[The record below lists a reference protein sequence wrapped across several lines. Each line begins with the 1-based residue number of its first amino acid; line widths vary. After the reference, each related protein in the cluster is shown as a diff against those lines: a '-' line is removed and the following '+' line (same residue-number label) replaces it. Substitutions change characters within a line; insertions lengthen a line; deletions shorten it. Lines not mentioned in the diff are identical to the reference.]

1 MMIFHQNKKTGAVY
15 DISTLTEEAKW
26 TTKRNGSPAS
36 LELTVLTHPLIQWD
50 EGDILR
56 VQTAEQNIFY
66 GYAVKLSQTEKER
79 ISVTAY
85 DQLWYLKKNKET
97 YVFKNKRADQILTQI
112 AEDFGLQLG
121 ALENT
126 AYAVPSMIEDGQTL
140 LDIVLKALDH
150 TLIHT
155 AKLFVLWD
163 DFGKLRL
170 TDMEKSRLEV
180 VLGDK
185 SLATGFTYEREIDS
199 ESYNKIKL
207 AKDNKKTGK
216 RDIYIQQDGV
226 TMAQWGTLQYYET
239 VPEEMTE
246 PQIKERLGKLLE
258 WYDRPKKTLRL
269 SALADLR
276 VRAGTAVYLTLAEI
290 EQEGFLIVEEVK
302 HDLLKETMELDLK
315 VV

>member
-126 AYAVPSMIEDGQTL
+126 VYAVPSMIEDGQTL
-140 LDIVLKALDH
+140 LDVVLKALDH

-216 RDIYIQQDGV
+216 RDIYIQQDGA

-246 PQIKERLGKLLE
+246 AQIKERLGKLLE